1 MSRELY
7 SFLLYFLPYSIL
19 LYNDYIHRKLSC
31 QIVLRLNLTLSPNEF
46 LVYLLLIRLI
56 SKCMQYSMTWKI
68 ISVYPN

>member
-7 SFLLYFLPYSIL
+7 YFLPYFLPYPIL
-19 LYNDYIHRKLSC
+19 LYNDHIHRKLSC

-56 SKCMQYSMTWKI
+56 SKYIQYSITWKI
-68 ISVYPN
+68 ISYLN